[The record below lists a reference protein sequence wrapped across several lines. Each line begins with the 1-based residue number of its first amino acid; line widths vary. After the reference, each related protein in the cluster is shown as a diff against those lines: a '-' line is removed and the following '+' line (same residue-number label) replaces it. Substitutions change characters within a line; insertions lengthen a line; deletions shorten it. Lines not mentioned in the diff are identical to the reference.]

1 MLHYYY
7 MTFIF
12 DLDDTILDTA
22 KLKDIIFK
30 DMADCG
36 ASMEDVSTT
45 YVECTNSGNL
55 YSPEKH
61 ISLLKAKNPNI
72 DEKEIMS
79 RLGIIN
85 WEALIIP
92 GSKEMIDEA
101 KRMGQVI
108 LLTKGNYS
116 FQARKLVGMGIEDWF
131 NDVIITPSAKEKV
144 IEQMNMETDVFVIND
159 KTEENEA
166 MKKVKPNWTYIHT
179 QNLRTDWGKIKSDLV

>member
-1 MLHYYY
+1 

-12 DLDDTILDTA
+12 DLDDIILDTT

-30 DMADCG
+30 DMVDCG
-36 ASMEDVSTT
+36 AAMEDVLTAYT
-45 YVECTNSGNL
+45 ECTNNGNV

-61 ISLLKAKNPNI
+61 IDLLKAKNQNI

-85 WEALIIP
+85 WQALIIP
-92 GSKEMIDEA
+92 GAKEMIEEA
-101 KRMGQVI
+101 KRMGTVI

-116 FQARKLVGMGIEDWF
+116 FQARKLVGMEIEDWF

-159 KTEENEA
+159 KAEENEA
-166 MKKVKPNWTYIHT
+166 MKKVKPGWTYIAT
-179 QNLRTDWGKIKSDLV
+179 RNIRENIKNLQPDIT